1 MRAAFTGIQYVVATV
16 SDNTVVAAGRVMFTG
31 HSISFFQKIS
41 QKYESLLDK
50 ELYLYIIVEKD
61 EKCRI
66 EWKCPE

>member
-16 SDNTVVAAGRVMFTG
+16 SDNTVVAAGRVMLTG